1 MSAISQISP
10 TNLSKY
16 ISPIRTAI
24 EVQRESDGS
33 KFKVEVKPIHKIDA
47 AENVK
52 GGLVDKI
59 IWVQSAELKR

>member
-24 EVQRESDGS
+24 EIQRQSDGS
-33 KFKVEVKPIHKIDA
+33 KFQVDVKPILKMDA
-47 AENVK
+47 AENLK
-52 GGLVDKI
+52 GNVVDKK
-59 IWVQSAELKR
+59 A

>member
-59 IWVQSAELKR
+59 IWVLLKVLKH

>member
-1 MSAISQISP
+1 MSGISQISP

-24 EVQRESDGS
+24 DLQRENDRS
-33 KFKVEVKPIHKIDA
+33 KFQVEVKPILKFDA
-47 AENVK
+47 TEKSK

-59 IWVQSAELKR
+59 IWVLLKVLKH